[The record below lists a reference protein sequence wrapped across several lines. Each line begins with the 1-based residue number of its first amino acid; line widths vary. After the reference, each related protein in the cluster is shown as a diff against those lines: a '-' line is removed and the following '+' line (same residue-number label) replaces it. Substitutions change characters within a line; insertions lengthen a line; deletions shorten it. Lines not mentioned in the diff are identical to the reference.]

1 MNLKRVAAISRKE
14 FLQVRRDPRSLLI
27 ALFMPIML
35 LGLLGYGVRL
45 DAKHVPIYVFDRDGS
60 QDSQALLK
68 RFQASEYF
76 DLARVVDNYGEITA
90 AIDAGR
96 CKLALVVPPDFAR
109 RLRDGGGVAVQAI
122 VDATD
127 DNTANLAIGYASA
140 VVTGFSQDVQLDWM
154 RRHGL
159 SDRSATPPLSI
170 EFRTWYNEELES
182 RNFIIPGVVALV
194 MTLVGALLSSLT
206 IAREWERG
214 TMEQLVSTPVTAREI
229 MVGKLIPYFLIG
241 LIDAALCVAVGI
253 GWFQV
258 PFRGTVVTLFVATAL
273 FLTVVLGIGF
283 MISVAI
289 PNQLGAS
296 VIAILVTLLPMNM
309 LSGFAFPID
318 QMPAPIRAVTYLVW
332 GRYYV
337 TILKAVFLKGSGLRA
352 LAGPLFALVV
362 YAAVVGTLATRAFR
376 KTLT

>member
-1 MNLKRVAAISRKE
+1 MNLGRVAAITRKE

-76 DLARVVDNYGEITA
+76 ALDRVVNDYGEITA

-109 RLRDGGGVAVQAI
+109 RLHDGGGVAVQAI

-127 DNTANLAIGYASA
+127 DNTANLAIGYATT
-140 VVTGFSQDVQLDWM
+140 VVGGFSQDVQLDWM
-154 RRHGL
+154 RRQGL
-159 SDRSATPPLSI
+159 PGRSPSLSVD
-170 EFRTWYNEELES
+170 FRTWYNEELES

-229 MVGKLIPYFLIG
+229 MIGKLIPYFLIG
-241 LIDAALCVAVGI
+241 LVDATLCVVVGI

-258 PFRGTVVTLFVATAL
+258 PFRGTVATLFVATAL

-296 VIAILVTLLPMNM
+296 SIAILVTLLPTNL

-318 QMPAPIRAVTYLVW
+318 QMPAPIRAITYLVW

-352 LAGPLFALVV
+352 LTEPLLALVI
-362 YAAVVGTLATRAFR
+362 YATVVGILATRAFR

>member
-1 MNLKRVAAISRKE
+1 MNLGRIVAITRKE

-27 ALFMPIML
+27 ALFMPVML

-45 DAKHVPIYVFDRDGS
+45 DAKHVPVYAFDRDGT

-76 DLARVVDNYGEITA
+76 QLARVVDSYAEIIA
-90 AIDAGR
+90 AIDANR
-96 CKLALVVPPDFAR
+96 CKLGLVVPPDFAS
-109 RLRDGGGVAVQAI
+109 RLRDGGDVAVQAI

-127 DNTANLAIGYASA
+127 DNTANLAIGYATA
-140 VVTGFSQDVQLDWM
+140 VVSGFSQDVQLDWM
-154 RRHGL
+154 RRQGL
-159 SDRSATPPLSI
+159 PDRAATPPLSI

-229 MVGKLIPYFLIG
+229 MVGKLIPYFLVG
-241 LIDAALCVAVGI
+241 LVDAAFCVVIGI
-253 GWFQV
+253 FWFAV
-258 PFRGTVVTLFVATAL
+258 PFRGTVATLFVATAL
-273 FLTVVLGIGF
+273 FLVVVLGIGF

-318 QMPAPIRAVTYLVW
+318 QMPAPIQAVTYLVW

-352 LAGPLFALVV
+352 LGGPLLALII
-362 YAAVVGTLATRAFR
+362 YATVVGIFATRAFR

>member
-1 MNLKRVAAISRKE
+1 MNLGRIAAISRKE

-68 RFQASEYF
+68 HFQASEYF
-76 DLARVVDNYGEITA
+76 QLARVVDHYGEIVA
-90 AIDAGR
+90 AIDASR
-96 CKLALVVPPDFAR
+96 CKLGLVVPPDFAR
-109 RLRDGGGVAVQAI
+109 RLRDGGRVTVQGI

-127 DNTANLAIGYASA
+127 DNTANLAIGYATA
-140 VVTGFSQDVQLDWM
+140 VISGFSQDVQLDWS
-154 RRHGL
+154 RRQGL
-159 SDRSATPPLSI
+159 PDHSATPPLSI

-229 MVGKLIPYFLIG
+229 MLGKLIPYFLIG
-241 LIDAALCVAVGI
+241 LIDAAFCVVIGI

-258 PFRGTVVTLFVATAL
+258 PFRGTVATLFVATAL

-318 QMPAPIRAVTYLVW
+318 QMPAPIQAVTYLVW

-352 LAGPLFALVV
+352 LAGPLLALLI
-362 YAAVVGTLATRAFR
+362 YAAVVATFATRAFR

>member
-1 MNLKRVAAISRKE
+1 MNLGRVAAISRKE

-76 DLARVVDNYGEITA
+76 ALDRVVDNYGEITA

-109 RLRDGGGVAVQAI
+109 RLRDGGRVAVQAI

-127 DNTANLAIGYASA
+127 DNTANLAIGYATA
-140 VVTGFSQDVQLDWM
+140 VVGGFSQDVQLDWM
-154 RRHGL
+154 RRQGL
-159 SDRSATPPLSI
+159 PDRSATPPLSI
-170 EFRTWYNEELES
+170 EYRTWYNEELES

-206 IAREWERG
+206 VAREWERG

-241 LIDAALCVAVGI
+241 LVDATLCVVVGI
-253 GWFQV
+253 GWFAV

-296 VIAILVTLLPMNM
+296 SIAILVTLLPMNM

-318 QMPAPIRAVTYLVW
+318 QMPAAIRAVTYVVW

-352 LAGPLFALVV
+352 LAGPLLALVI
-362 YAAVVGTLATRAFR
+362 YAAAVGTFATRAFR

>member
-1 MNLKRVAAISRKE
+1 MNLGRVAAITRKE

-45 DAKHVPIYVFDRDGS
+45 DAKHVPVYVFDRDGS

-76 DLARVVDNYGEITA
+76 ELERVVDNYAEITA
-90 AIDAGR
+90 AVDAGR

-109 RLRDGGGVAVQAI
+109 RLRDGSGVAVQAI

-140 VVTGFSQDVQLDWM
+140 VVSGFSQDVQLDWM
-154 RRHGL
+154 RRQGL
-159 SDRSATPPLSI
+159 PDRSATPPLSI
-170 EFRTWYNEELES
+170 DFRTWYNEELES

-241 LIDAALCVAVGI
+241 LIDATLCVVVGI

-258 PFRGTVVTLFVATAL
+258 PFRGTLVTLFVATAL

-283 MISVAI
+283 MISVKI

-318 QMPAPIRAVTYLVW
+318 QMPAPIRAVTYVVW

-352 LAGPLFALVV
+352 LAGPLLALLI
-362 YAAVVGTLATRAFR
+362 YAIVVGTFATRAFR

>member
-1 MNLKRVAAISRKE
+1 MNVGRVAAISRKE

-45 DAKHVPIYVFDRDGS
+45 DAKHVPVYVFDRDGS

-76 DLARVVDNYGEITA
+76 HIARVVDNYGEIVA

-96 CKLALVVPPDFAR
+96 CKLGLVVPPDFAR
-109 RLRDGGGVAVQAI
+109 HLHSGGPTAVQAI

-127 DNTANLAIGYASA
+127 DNTANLAIGYATA
-140 VVTGFSQDVQLDWM
+140 VVGGFSQDVQLDWM

-159 SDRSATPPLSI
+159 PDRAATPPLSV
-170 EFRTWYNEELES
+170 EFRTWYNEDLES
-182 RNFIIPGVVALV
+182 RNFIIPGIVAMV

-229 MVGKLIPYFLIG
+229 MIGKLIPYFLIG
-241 LIDAALCVAVGI
+241 LIDAALCVVIGI

-273 FLTVVLGIGF
+273 FLVVVLGIGF

-296 VIAILVTLLPMNM
+296 VITILVTLLPTNM

-318 QMPAPIRAVTYLVW
+318 QMPAPIRAVTYVVW
-332 GRYYV
+332 ARYYV

-352 LAGPLFALVV
+352 LAGPLFALIVF
-362 YAAVVGTLATRAFR
+362 AVVVGALATRAFR

>member
-1 MNLKRVAAISRKE
+1 MNLGRVAAISRKE

-76 DLARVVDNYGEITA
+76 DLERVVDDYGEITA

-109 RLRDGGGVAVQAI
+109 RLRDGGRVAVQAI

-127 DNTANLAIGYASA
+127 DNTANLAIGYATA
-140 VVTGFSQDVQLDWM
+140 VVSGFSQDVQLDWM
-154 RRHGL
+154 RRQGL
-159 SDRSATPPLSI
+159 PDRSATPPLSI

-241 LIDAALCVAVGI
+241 LVDATLCAAVGI

-296 VIAILVTLLPMNM
+296 SIAILVTLLPTNL

-332 GRYYV
+332 PRYYV

-362 YAAVVGTLATRAFR
+362 YAVVVGTLATRAFR

>member
-1 MNLKRVAAISRKE
+1 MNLGRVAAITRKE

-45 DAKHVPIYVFDRDGS
+45 DAKHVPLYVFDRDGS

-76 DLARVVDNYGEITA
+76 DLARVVTNYGEITA

-127 DNTANLAIGYASA
+127 DNTANLAIGYATT
-140 VVTGFSQDVQLDWM
+140 VVGGFSQDVQLDWM
-154 RRHGL
+154 RRQGL
-159 SDRSATPPLSI
+159 PDRTATPPLSI

-229 MVGKLIPYFLIG
+229 MIGKLIPYFLIG
-241 LIDAALCVAVGI
+241 LIDAALCAAVGI
-253 GWFQV
+253 GWFEV
-258 PFRGTVVTLFVATAL
+258 PFRGTLATLFVATAL

-318 QMPAPIRAVTYLVW
+318 QMPAAIRAVTYVVW

-352 LAGPLFALVV
+352 LAGPLFALVI
-362 YAAVVGTLATRAFR
+362 YAAVVGTFATRAFR

>member
-1 MNLKRVAAISRKE
+1 MNLGRVAAITRKE

-45 DAKHVPIYVFDRDGS
+45 DAKHVPVYVFDRDGS

-68 RFQASEYF
+68 RFQASDYF
-76 DLARVVDNYGEITA
+76 ALERVADNYGEITA

-127 DNTANLAIGYASA
+127 DNTANLAIGYATA
-140 VVTGFSQDVQLDWM
+140 VVSGFSQDVQLDWM
-154 RRHGL
+154 RRQGL
-159 SDRSATPPLSI
+159 PDRAATAPLSI
-170 EFRTWYNEELES
+170 EFRTWYNEDLES
-182 RNFIIPGVVALV
+182 RNFIIPGIVAMV

-214 TMEQLVSTPVTAREI
+214 TMEQLVSTPVTPREI

-241 LIDAALCVAVGI
+241 LVDAALCAVVGI

-258 PFRGTVVTLFVATAL
+258 PFRGTVATLFVATAL

-296 VIAILVTLLPMNM
+296 SIAILVTLLPTNL

-332 GRYYV
+332 PRYYV

-362 YAAVVGTLATRAFR
+362 YAVVVGTLATRAFR

>member
-1 MNLKRVAAISRKE
+1 MNLTRVGAISRKE

-45 DAKHVPIYVFDRDGS
+45 DAKHVPVYVFDRDGS

-76 DLARVVDNYGEITA
+76 DIARVVDDYA
-90 AIDAGR
+90 AITEAVDAGR
-96 CKLALVVPPDFAR
+96 CKLALVVPPDFGR
-109 RLRDGGGVAVQAI
+109 RLRDGGRVSVQAI

-127 DNTANLAIGYASA
+127 DNTANLAIGYATA
-140 VVTGFSQDVQLDWM
+140 VVSGFSQDVQLEWM

-159 SDRSATPPLSI
+159 PDRSAAPPLSI

-194 MTLVGALLSSLT
+194 ITLVGALLSSLT

-229 MVGKLIPYFLIG
+229 MVGKLIPYFGIL
-241 LIDAALCVAVGI
+241 LVDAAICVAVGI
-253 GWFQV
+253 AWFAV
-258 PFRGTVVTLFVATAL
+258 PFRGTVGTLFVATAL

-296 VIAILVTLLPMNM
+296 SIAILVTLLPTNL

-318 QMPAPIRAVTYLVW
+318 QMPAPIRALTYLVW
-332 GRYYV
+332 SRYYV
-337 TILKAVFLKGSGLRA
+337 TILKALFLKGSGLRD
-352 LAGPLFALVV
+352 LAEPLLALVV
-362 YAAVVGTLATRAFR
+362 YAAVVGACATRVFR
-376 KTLT
+376 KTLR

>member
-1 MNLKRVAAISRKE
+1 MNLGRVAAITRKE

-45 DAKHVPIYVFDRDGS
+45 DAKHVPLYVFDRDGS

-76 DLARVVDNYGEITA
+76 DLARVVTNYGEITA

-127 DNTANLAIGYASA
+127 DNTPNLAIGYATT
-140 VVTGFSQDVQLDWM
+140 VVGGFSQDVQLDWM
-154 RRHGL
+154 RRQGL
-159 SDRSATPPLSI
+159 PDRTATPPLSI

-229 MVGKLIPYFLIG
+229 MIGKLIPYFLIG
-241 LIDAALCVAVGI
+241 LIDAALCAAVGI
-253 GWFQV
+253 GWFEV
-258 PFRGTVVTLFVATAL
+258 PFRGTLATLFVATAL

-318 QMPAPIRAVTYLVW
+318 QMPAAIRAVTYVVW

-352 LAGPLFALVV
+352 LAGPLFALVI
-362 YAAVVGTLATRAFR
+362 YAAVVGTFATRAFR

>member
-1 MNLKRVAAISRKE
+1 MNLGRVAAITRKE

-76 DLARVVDNYGEITA
+76 ELERVVDNYGEITA

-140 VVTGFSQDVQLDWM
+140 VVSGFSQDVQLDWM
-154 RRHGL
+154 RRQGL
-159 SDRSATPPLSI
+159 PDRSATPPLSI

-241 LIDAALCVAVGI
+241 LVDATLCVVVGI

-258 PFRGTVVTLFVATAL
+258 PFRGTVA
-273 FLTVVLGIGF
+273 
-283 MISVAI
+283 
-289 PNQLGAS
+289 
-296 VIAILVTLLPMNM
+296 
-309 LSGFAFPID
+309 D
-318 QMPAPIRAVTYLVW
+318 AV
-332 GRYYV
+332 R
-337 TILKAVFLKGSGLRA
+337 RH
-352 LAGPLFALVV
+352 GPLPDRRPRDRLHDLGGDPQSA
-362 YAAVVGTLATRAFR
+362 RR
-376 KTLT
+376 ERRSPSSSPCCR